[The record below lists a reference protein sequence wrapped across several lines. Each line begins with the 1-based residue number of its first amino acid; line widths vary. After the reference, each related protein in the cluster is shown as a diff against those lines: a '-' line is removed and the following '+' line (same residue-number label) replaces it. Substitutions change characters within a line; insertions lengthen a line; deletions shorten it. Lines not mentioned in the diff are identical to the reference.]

1 MKNTAYVVVLV
12 WSFCWLPL
20 IFGFTN
26 SYTIGTTAVFE
37 STISEST
44 VNYNY
49 DRIDEVKKHCAPFL
63 ASASD
68 LKHEVDRVY
77 NIEDLYFVNGDWRQE
92 VGQSPLLPYI
102 DPGIQKSNFSDFKT
116 PLNLASFWIMD
127 VDRSHRSKK
136 SVSVNGL
143 LVMGTTLDSFRDKPY
158 HGSPHFQMWSGHTQL
173 SISFQGIYTESKKNG
188 GERVMCLLGSTMLP
202 SRESDSSNPWE
213 WAKANYNQ
221 PPLLQDDQI
230 LLVLHYPMSFTLTS
244 RVIQG
249 EMKSLNSKSNL
260 KYFDEVRI
268 FSQLGQSVKY
278 EFGSESLVSKSC
290 APYPYHDSFVNGGI
304 DIYKGTGFCEILGII
319 TGEGAGP
326 FTIVPN
332 WRCNGADAYCS
343 KLGPFVS
350 DKDIKA
356 TDGSFKGVKLAM
368 ENVKCEQK
376 AAPGNASSARV
387 AAVFRAIPPLEN
399 QYAVA
404 MRSGLSNMTVVAEG
418 IWKSSTGQLCMVGC
432 LGSVDSDG
440 STCDSRICLYIPLSF
455 SIKQRSI
462 IFGSFSSTS
471 RSNDSYFPLSFE
483 KLVQPTELWN
493 YFRNSQPYYSYSKI
507 EQAGVIL
514 EKNEPFS
521 FQTVVKKS
529 LLHFPKVE
537 DTETLRTGLSL
548 LAEDLTLHRSAF
560 PDPLPRSQ
568 PKIPTHFQIEVLSL
582 GPMFGRFWNGSY
594 GDEETL
600 YPNESQYT
608 QKQLLMNVS
617 AQIML
622 DGEAYSNFSVLFLEG
637 LYDTL
642 VGKMYLAGCRDVR
655 ASWNILFESKDLE
668 AGLDCL
674 IEATVSYPPTAA
686 RWLVNPTA
694 RISISSQRSE
704 DDPLYFSTVKLQTL
718 PVMYRRQREDILS
731 RRGVE
736 GILRILTLSFAIA
749 CISGQLF
756 YINHEVDSVPFM
768 SLVMLGVQALGY
780 SLPLITGAEALFK
793 RKSSESY
800 ENSSSYLEKNQWLNV
815 IDYVVK
821 LLVMVAFL
829 VTLRLCQKV
838 WKSRVRL
845 LSRSPREPHRV
856 PSEKWV
862 FLTTSTIHVI
872 GYVIVLIIH
881 SAKTSQIPVQMVEYL
896 DSSGRSHTI
905 REWETKLEE
914 YVGLAQDFFL
924 LPQVIG
930 NIIWQINCKPLRKL
944 YFIGITVVRLLPHFY
959 DYIKSPVRNPYFAE
973 EYEFVNPN
981 MDFYSKFGDVA
992 IPATAIF
999 LAVAVYI
1006 QQKWNYEKLS
1016 QTLTIGRRRL
1026 LPLGSRAY
1034 ERLPSKSVEAELA
1047 SGVNGNTKLETE
1059 HEEEEE

>member
-12 WSFCWLPL
+12 WSFCWLL
-20 IFGFTN
+20 LLFDFTN
-26 SYTIGTTAVFE
+26 SYSTASASVFE
-37 STISEST
+37 STISESSM
-44 VNYNY
+44 NYNY

-68 LKHEVDRVY
+68 LKPEVDTVY
-77 NIEDLYFVNGDWRQE
+77 NIKEDLYFVDGDWRQE
-92 VGQSPLLPYI
+92 VGQAPLLPYI
-102 DPGIQKSNFSDFKT
+102 DPGNQHSNFSDFKT
-116 PLNLASFWIMD
+116 PLDLASFWIMD
-127 VDRSHRSKK
+127 VDLSHRLKK
-136 SVSVNGL
+136 SVSVNGI
-143 LVMGTTLDSFRDKPY
+143 LVLGTTLDSLGYKP
-158 HGSPHFQMWSGHTQL
+158 HDGSPHFQIWSGHTQL

-188 GERVMCLLGSTMLP
+188 GERVMCLLGSTMFP

-213 WAKANYNQ
+213 WTKANYNQ

-230 LLVLHYPMSFTLTS
+230 LLVLRYPMSFTLTN

-260 KYFDEVRI
+260 KYFDEVHI
-268 FSQLGQSVKY
+268 LSQLGQSVKY
-278 EFGSESLVSKSC
+278 EFGSERFVSKSC
-290 APYPYHDSFVNGGI
+290 APYPYNDSFVNGGI
-304 DIYKGTGFCEILGII
+304 DIYKGTGFCEILGTI

-332 WRCNGADAYCS
+332 WRCDGTDAYCS

-350 DKDIKA
+350 DKEIKA
-356 TDGSFKGVKLAM
+356 TDGSFKGVKLFM
-368 ENVKCEQK
+368 KTIKCEQK
-376 AAPGNASSARV
+376 AAQGNASSARV
-387 AAVFRAIPPLEN
+387 AAVFQVIPQREN

-432 LGSVDSDG
+432 LGLVDSDG
-440 STCDSRICLYIPLSF
+440 STCDSRICLYIPFSF

-483 KLVQPTELWN
+483 KLVYPTELWN
-493 YFRNSQPYYSYSKI
+493 YFRNSHPYYSYSKI
-507 EQAGVIL
+507 EQAGAIL
-514 EKNEPFS
+514 EKHEPFS
-521 FQTVVKKS
+521 FQTAVKKS
-529 LLHFPKVE
+529 LLQFPKVE
-537 DTETLRTGLSL
+537 DTETLITGLSL
-548 LAEDLTLHRSAF
+548 LAEDLTFHSSAF

-568 PKIPTHFQIEVLSL
+568 PKRPADFQIEVLSL
-582 GPMFGRFWNGSY
+582 GPLFGRFWNVSY

-600 YPNESQYT
+600 YHNEAQYT
-608 QKQLLMNVS
+608 EKQLLTNVS
-617 AQIML
+617 AQITL
-622 DGEAYSNFSVLFLEG
+622 NGKAYSNFSVLFLEG
-637 LYDTL
+637 LYDPP
-642 VGKMYLAGCRDVR
+642 VGKMYLVGCRDVR
-655 ASWNILFESKDLE
+655 ASWNILLESMDLE

-674 IEATVSYPPTAA
+674 IEAMVSYPPTKA

-704 DDPLYFSTVKLQTL
+704 DDPLYFSPVKLQTL
-718 PVMYRRQREDILS
+718 PIMYRRQREDILS
-731 RRGVE
+731 RSGVE

-749 CISGQLF
+749 CISSQLY
-756 YINHEVDSVPFM
+756 YIQHGVDSVPFM

-800 ENSSSYLEKNQWLNV
+800 ESSSYYLEKDQWVNV

-821 LLVMVAFL
+821 LLVMAAFL
-829 VTLRLCQKV
+829 GTLRLCQKV
-838 WKSRVRL
+838 WKSRIRL
-845 LSRSPREPHRV
+845 LSRSPLEPHRV

-862 FLTTSTIHVI
+862 FLTTLTIHVI
-872 GYVIVLIIH
+872 GYVIVLFIH
-881 SAKTSQIPVQMVEYL
+881 SVKNSHIPVQMVEYL
-896 DSSGRSHTI
+896 GSSGHSHTI
-905 REWETKLEE
+905 QEWETKLEE
-914 YVGLAQDFFL
+914 YLGLAQDFFL

-930 NIIWQINCKPLRKL
+930 NIIWQIDCKPLRKL
-944 YFIGITVVRLLPHFY
+944 YFIGITAVRLLPHFY
-959 DYIKSPVRNPYFAE
+959 DYIKSPVRNPYFAK

-981 MDFYSKFGDVA
+981 MDFYSRFGDIA

-1016 QTLTIGRRRL
+1016 QALTIGQRRL

-1034 ERLPSKSVEAELA
+1034 ERLPSKSIEAELA
-1047 SGVNGNTKLETE
+1047 SGVNENTKLETE
-1059 HEEEEE
+1059 HEDEE

>member
-471 RSNDSYFPLSFE
+471 RSKDSYFPLSFE

-548 LAEDLTLHRSAF
+548 LAEDLTLHSSAF

-856 PSEKWV
+856 PSEKW
-862 FLTTSTIHVI
+862 
-872 GYVIVLIIH
+872 
-881 SAKTSQIPVQMVEYL
+881 IPVQMVEYL

>member
-12 WSFCWLPL
+12 WSFCWLL
-20 IFGFTN
+20 LLFDFTN
-26 SYTIGTTAVFE
+26 SYSTASASVFE

-44 VNYNY
+44 TNYNY

-68 LKHEVDRVY
+68 LKPEVDTVY
-77 NIEDLYFVNGDWRQE
+77 NIKEDLYFVDGDWRQE
-92 VGQSPLLPYI
+92 VGQAPLLPYI
-102 DPGIQKSNFSDFKT
+102 DPGNQHSNFSDFKT
-116 PLNLASFWIMD
+116 PLDLASFWIMD
-127 VDRSHRSKK
+127 VDRSHRLRK
-136 SVSVNGL
+136 SVSVNGI
-143 LVMGTTLDSFRDKPY
+143 LVLGTTLDSLGYKP
-158 HGSPHFQMWSGHTQL
+158 HDGSPHFQIWPGHTQL

-188 GERVMCLLGSTMLP
+188 GERVMCLLGSTMFP

-213 WAKANYNQ
+213 WTKANYNQ

-230 LLVLHYPMSFTLTS
+230 LLVLRYPMSFTLTN

-260 KYFDEVRI
+260 KYFDEVHI
-268 FSQLGQSVKY
+268 LSQLGQSVKY
-278 EFGSESLVSKSC
+278 EFGSERFVSKSC
-290 APYPYHDSFVNGGI
+290 APYPYNDSFVNGGI
-304 DIYKGTGFCEILGII
+304 DIYKGTGFCEILGTI

-332 WRCNGADAYCS
+332 WRCDGTDAYCS

-350 DKDIKA
+350 DKEIKA
-356 TDGSFKGVKLAM
+356 TDGSFKGVKLFM
-368 ENVKCEQK
+368 KTIKCEQK
-376 AAPGNASSARV
+376 AAQGNASSARV
-387 AAVFRAIPPLEN
+387 AAVFRVIPQREN

-432 LGSVDSDG
+432 LGLVDSDG

-462 IFGSFSSTS
+462 IFGSFSNTS
-471 RSNDSYFPLSFE
+471 RSNDPYFPLSFE
-483 KLVQPTELWN
+483 KLVYPTELWN
-493 YFRNSQPYYSYSKI
+493 YFRNSHPYYSYSKI
-507 EQAGVIL
+507 EQAGAIL

-521 FQTVVKKS
+521 FQTAVKKS
-529 LLHFPKVE
+529 LLQFPKVE
-537 DTETLRTGLSL
+537 DTETLITGLSL
-548 LAEDLTLHRSAF
+548 LAEDLTFHSSAF

-568 PKIPTHFQIEVLSL
+568 TKRPADFQIEVLSL
-582 GPMFGRFWNGSY
+582 GPLFGRFWNVSY

-600 YPNESQYT
+600 YHNEAQYT
-608 QKQLLMNVS
+608 EKQLLTNVS
-617 AQIML
+617 AQITL
-622 DGEAYSNFSVLFLEG
+622 NGKAYSNFSVLFLEG
-637 LYDTL
+637 LYDPP
-642 VGKMYLAGCRDVR
+642 VGKMYLVGCRDVR
-655 ASWNILFESKDLE
+655 ASWNILLESMDLE

-674 IEATVSYPPTAA
+674 IEVIVSYPPTKA

-704 DDPLYFSTVKLQTL
+704 DDPLYFSLVKLQTL
-718 PVMYRRQREDILS
+718 PIMYRRQREDILS
-731 RRGVE
+731 RSGVE

-749 CISGQLF
+749 CILSQLY
-756 YINHEVDSVPFM
+756 YIQHGVDSVPFM

-800 ENSSSYLEKNQWLNV
+800 ESSSYYLEKDQWLNV

-821 LLVMVAFL
+821 LLVLAAFL
-829 VTLRLCQKV
+829 GTLRLCQKV
-838 WKSRVRL
+838 WKSRIRL
-845 LSRSPREPHRV
+845 LSRSPLEPHRV

-862 FLTTSTIHVI
+862 FLTTLTIHVI
-872 GYVIVLIIH
+872 GYVIVLFIH
-881 SAKTSQIPVQMVEYL
+881 SVKNSQIPVQMVEYL
-896 DSSGRSHTI
+896 GSSGHSHTI

-914 YVGLAQDFFL
+914 YLGLAQDFFL

-930 NIIWQINCKPLRKL
+930 NIIWQIDCKPLRKL
-944 YFIGITVVRLLPHFY
+944 YFIGITAVRLLPHFY
-959 DYIKSPVRNPYFAE
+959 DYIESPVRNPYFAK

-981 MDFYSKFGDVA
+981 MDFYSSFGDIA
-992 IPATAIF
+992 IPAAAIF

-1016 QTLTIGRRRL
+1016 QALTIGQRRL
-1026 LPLGSRAY
+1026 LPLRSRAY
-1034 ERLPSKSVEAELA
+1034 ERLPSKSIEAELA
-1047 SGVNGNTKLETE
+1047 SGVNENTKLETE
-1059 HEEEEE
+1059 HEDEE